1 MGWHRGG
8 MSARRLH
15 QLAEMQ
21 RSEGALDCA
30 FGQAGFIGQH
40 AQTGVYR
47 SPALANG
54 APGKIKIDEKCR
66 RLLIVSDD
74 IAHQHIQN
82 VIIDRDGLME
92 ARHNCILDAIPING
106 QHFLHRNDP

>member
-1 MGWHRGG
+1 
-8 MSARRLH
+8 MSVRRLY
-15 QLAEMQ
+15 QLAEVQ
-21 RSEGALDCA
+21 RRKRALHGA

-40 AQTGVYR
+40 AQAGIDR
-47 SPALANG
+47 LPALASG

-92 ARHNCILDAIPING
+92 ARHNCILV
-106 QHFLHRNDP
+106 LYR